1 MVSLTWRP
9 RMPPRAFT
17 FLAHS
22 WYPRSNAWPSAEKS
36 PVSDSDAPMVIG
48 PVGRLVATGV
58 PLEVLELVHAA
69 RALSPSTVTAV
80 TGKTFPP
87 NPGGTRPTPHSS
99 LPPQPRPGG
108 APRDRPRPPPPLL
121 YPPRP

>member
-69 RALSPSTVTAV
+69 RALSPSTVTAGLANTV
-80 TGKTFPP
+80 PP
-87 NPGGTRPTPHSS
+87 NR
-99 LPPQPRPGG
+99 GG
-108 APRDRPRPPPPLL
+108 ARRTPRSSFRVRA
-121 YPPRP
+121 RH